1 MMTLQQLF
9 RRLVAVARGKAV
21 DRDIDDEMKF
31 HLEMEAAENQ
41 RGGLPPDEAKR
52 RARHAFGGL
61 ERFREEGRDAR
72 GLGPARDLTGDV
84 RYGLRVLRRSPVFTT
99 VAVGTLALGIG
110 ANSAIFSV
118 VNAVLLQPLPFPDT
132 RSLVSVWDGG
142 HSLAEFTYL
151 RDRSR
156 TFESVATYFPN
167 VGVSLSGAEEPM
179 RLTSA
184 QVSAGFFDVLRIGPM
199 KGRFF
204 TKGEDGPGAARVA
217 VISHALWRDRFAS
230 DPDIIGRPI
239 EIDGVS
245 RQVVGITPPGFNFP
259 SSETRIW
266 VPLEIDVTGAH
277 CTSTSPP
284 RCLESAVGY
293 SWGAYGHQIVGR
305 LKDGATTEQA
315 RSDVY
320 RIGEVLQKENPIW
333 RPALPDYLANVKVSD
348 LRFRLVQDSQRL
360 LFVLLGAVGLV
371 LAMACANVANLL
383 VVRGAARTREM
394 SIRAAIGAGPG
405 RLSRQL
411 LIEHLL
417 LAALGGAAGLVLAM
431 VGVPVLVSLLP
442 STTPRLDEVRLDGW
456 VVAFTVLATGLTALL
471 SGIAPARRLARTNG
485 LQAIG
490 SARGGIGAPH
500 RRLAGMLVAAQI
512 AIGVMLAIGAGLL
525 VRSLTRIMDVDPGF
539 EAERVVTAQANP
551 PGARYVG
558 ASPKR
563 ELVRRTVERLAA
575 APGVTAAAVT
585 TQLPFDQTNHGM
597 AMWIDGFTTDPN
609 KLELFELRKVTPE
622 FFKAMGIPLRQG
634 RAFNDGDQANGLPVA
649 IISETAAKKY
659 WANRQ
664 AVGGQLR
671 FPWPGWMSVV
681 GVVADIRN
689 NDLKESELPAIYVPY
704 DQVPELPFA
713 IVVRATGEP
722 ATTTALIRSV
732 MLEVAKDTPLSRER
746 TMSALVG
753 DSVLG
758 ARAAAVLLLGF
769 GGLALLLGSIGTYG
783 LVAYGV
789 ETRQREFA
797 VRMAVG
803 AGAGNVMQLVLRDGA
818 RLAALGVVIGLAG
831 AFALSGTMRGL
842 LFQVAPNDPVT
853 FAAAPLLLAV
863 TAMCACAIPAWRAT
877 RVDPNATL
885 RRE

>member
-1 MMTLQQLF
+1 MMTPPQLF
-9 RRLVAVARGKAV
+9 RRIVSIIRGKSVEA
-21 DRDIDDEMKF
+21 DMDAEMKF

-52 RARHAFGGL
+52 RARHAFGGV

-72 GLGPARDLTGDV
+72 GVGPARDLTGDV
-84 RYGLRVLRRSPVFTT
+84 KFGLRILRRSPVFTA

-142 HSLAEFTYL
+142 HSLAEFTFI

-156 TFESVATYFPN
+156 TLESVATYFPN
-167 VGVSLSGAEEPM
+167 YGISLSGADEPM

-184 QVSAGFFDVLRIGPM
+184 QVSAGFFDVLRVSPM

-204 TKGEDGPGAARVA
+204 AKGEDGPGAGPVV
-217 VISHALWRDRFAS
+217 VISHALWRDRFGS

-239 EIDGVS
+239 EIDGSS
-245 RQVVGITPPGFNFP
+245 RQVIGVTPPGFNFP
-259 SSETRIW
+259 SSETRLW
-266 VPLEIDVTGAH
+266 VPLLIDVTGAR

-293 SWGAYGHQIVGR
+293 SWGGYGHQIVGR
-305 LKDGATTEQA
+305 LKEGITTEQA

-320 RIGEVLQKENPIW
+320 RIGEELQKENPIW
-333 RPALPDYLANVKVSD
+333 RPVMPEYLENVKVSD
-348 LRFRLVQDSQRL
+348 LRNRLVKDSQRL

-411 LIEHLL
+411 FLEHLL
-417 LAALGGAAGLVLAM
+417 LAGLGGAAGLLLALIAM
-431 VGVPVLVSLLP
+431 PVLVSLLP
-442 STTPRLDEVRLDGW
+442 ATTPRLDEVRLDGW
-456 VVAFTVLATGLTALL
+456 VVAFTLVATGMTALL
-471 SGIAPARRLARTNG
+471 SGIAPARRLARTSG

-490 SARGGIGAPH
+490 SARSGVGAPH
-500 RRLAGMLVAAQI
+500 RRLAGVLVSAQI

-525 VRSLTRIMDVDPGF
+525 VRSLARIMDVDPGF
-539 EAERVVTAQANP
+539 SAGQVATAQVNP
-551 PGARYVG
+551 PRARYAEPDRV
-558 ASPKR
+558 R
-563 ELVRRTVERLAA
+563 DLVRQTVERLSA
-575 APGVTAAAVT
+575 APGVSAAAVT

-609 KLELFELRKVTPE
+609 KLEYFELRKVTPD
-622 FFKAMGIPLRQG
+622 FFKAMGIPLRTG
-634 RAFNDGDQANGLPVA
+634 RFFNDGDRNAGAPVA
-649 IISETAAKKY
+649 IVSETAAKRY
-659 WANRQ
+659 WSGRQ
-664 AVGGQLR
+664 VVGGQIR

-689 NDLKESELPAIYVPY
+689 NDLKEAEVPAVYVPF
-704 DQVPELPFA
+704 DQNPEIPFA
-713 IVVRATGEP
+713 VTVRAAGDP
-722 ATTTALIRSV
+722 AASIALIRSV
-732 MLEVAKDTPLSRER
+732 MLELASDTPLSRER
-746 TMSALVG
+746 TMTALVE

-758 ARAAAVLLLGF
+758 ARAAALLLLGF

-789 ETRQREFA
+789 EARQREFA

-803 AGAGNVMQLVLRDGA
+803 ARAASVMRLVLRDGA
-818 RLAALGVVIGLAG
+818 RLAVIGVVIGVGG
-831 AFALSGTMRGL
+831 AFALTGLMRGL
-842 LFQVAPNDPVT
+842 LFEVAPTDPVT
-853 FAAAPLLLAV
+853 FTAAPLLLAV
-863 TAMCACAIPAWRAT
+863 TAMIACAIPAWRAT
-877 RVDPNATL
+877 RVDPNSTL

>member
-1 MMTLQQLF
+1 MTTPMQLL
-9 RRLVAVARGKAV
+9 RRLAAVIRGKRV
-21 DRDIDDEMKF
+21 DQDMDAEMAF
-31 HLEMEAAENQ
+31 HLEMEAADME
-41 RGGLPPDEAKR
+41 RSGIAPDEARR
-52 RARHAFGGL
+52 RARHSFGGVQ
-61 ERFREEGRDAR
+61 RFREEGRDAR
-72 GLGPARDLTGDV
+72 GVGPARDLSGDL
-84 RYGLRVLRRSPVFTT
+84 RFGLRILRRSPVFTT

-132 RSLVSVWDGG
+132 QSLVSVWDGG
-142 HSLAEFTYL
+142 HSIAEFTYI

-156 TFESVATYFPN
+156 TLQSVATYFPRY
-167 VGVSLSGAEEPM
+167 GVSLSSVDDPV

-184 QVSAGFFDVLRIGPM
+184 QVSAEFFDVLRISPM
-199 KGRFF
+199 RGRFF
-204 TKGEDGPGAARVA
+204 NKGEDGPGADRVA
-217 VISHALWRDRFAS
+217 VISHSLWRDRFGS
-230 DPDIIGRPI
+230 DPNIIGRPI
-239 EIDGVS
+239 EVDGLS
-245 RQVVGITPPGFNFP
+245 FQVIGVTSPGFTFP
-259 SSETRIW
+259 NSETRIW
-266 VPLEIDVTGAH
+266 IPLMIDPTGAR
-277 CTSTSPP
+277 CTSSSPP
-284 RCLESAVGY
+284 RCVESAVGY

-305 LKDGATTEQA
+305 LKDGITREQA

-320 RIGEVLQKENPIW
+320 RIGEELQRENPIW
-333 RPALPDYLANVKVSD
+333 RPQLPEYLANVKVSD
-348 LRFRLVQDSQRL
+348 LRFHLVQDSQRL
-360 LFVLLGAVGLV
+360 LWVLLGAVGLV

-405 RLSRQL
+405 RISRQL
-411 LIEHLL
+411 FLEHLL
-417 LAALGGAAGLVLAM
+417 LATLGGVAGLVIAV

-442 STTPRLDEVRLDGW
+442 SSTPRLDEVRLDGW
-456 VVAFTVLATGLTALL
+456 VVAFTVLATGVTALL

-490 SARGGIGAPH
+490 SARTGVSAPH
-500 RRLAGMLVAAQI
+500 RRLANILVSAQI

-539 EAERVVTAQANP
+539 ETEQVVTAQADP
-551 PGARYVG
+551 PRARYAREELARDLV
-558 ASPKR
+558 KR
-563 ELVRRTVERLAA
+563 AVERLAA
-575 APGVTAAAVT
+575 SPGVTAAAVT

-609 KLELFELRKVTPE
+609 KLELFELRKVTPA
-622 FFKAMGIPLRQG
+622 FFKAMGIQLRQG
-634 RAFNDGDQANGLPVA
+634 RYFNDLDHSDGTPVA
-649 IISETAAKKY
+649 IISETAAKRY
-659 WANRQ
+659 WTNRQ
-664 AVGGQLR
+664 AIGGQLR

-681 GVVADIRN
+681 GVVADVRN
-689 NDLKESELPAIYVPY
+689 NDLKEAELPAVYVPY
-704 DQVPELPFA
+704 DQSPELPFA
-713 IVVRATGEP
+713 IAVRATGDP
-722 ATTTALIRSV
+722 AATTALIRSV

-746 TMSALVG
+746 TMSALVSE
-753 DSVLG
+753 SVLG

-789 ETRQREFA
+789 EARQREFA

-818 RLAALGVVIGLAG
+818 RLAAWGLGAGLAG
-831 AFALSGTMRGL
+831 AFALSGTIRGL

-853 FAAAPLLLAV
+853 FTAAPLLLAV
-863 TAMCACAIPAWRAT
+863 TAMIACAIPAWRAT
-877 RVDPNATL
+877 RVDPNTTL